1 MCRVG
6 FLKGSVLIRHV
17 DFGIEEGKVSQVF
30 LSPFTGERKN
40 GGVIKK
46 ENLIDR
52 SIQ

>member
-6 FLKGSVLIRHV
+6 FLKGSVLIRRV

-30 LSPFTGERKN
+30 LSPSMGEREK

-46 ENLIDR
+46 ENLIER